1 VWKQLPSVLDITVI
15 LRVRNGA
22 AEKLTPPNT
31 SVAFNI
37 TIESGLHDASI
48 YAVAVDPIDAQL
60 FGVPFGVNPSVM
72 ASPRITEASLFQ
84 GNPVAGALNNLTLT
98 VRFSTHVP
106 VGSDLNIT
114 GLRALAD
121 QYFVSSSTELFFQVR
136 KTKTK
141 SRV

>member
-1 VWKQLPSVLDITVI
+1 MLNITVT

-22 AEKLTPPNT
+22 AERLTPPH
-31 SVAFNI
+31 VAFHI
-37 TIESGLHDASI
+37 TIESGLYDASI
-48 YAVAVDPIDAQL
+48 YADAVDPIDAPL
-60 FGVPFGVNPSVM
+60 FGVPRGVNPSVM

-84 GNPVAGALNNLTLT
+84 ENPVAGALNNLTLT

-121 QYFVSSSTELFFQVR
+121 QYFVSSIELFQVR

-141 SRV
+141 FRV